1 MPTQQNPFARGTASL
16 LSNRISKQEA
26 QLMELE
32 GVKKTPSELDRIR
45 HDAEMAIKNPK
56 YVSQDEMQDLFT
68 YLNYYGENELYDKL
82 AQRIRPTMK
91 EHALALGGGIAD
103 SRFALGAARD
113 EWYSPNPYTE
123 GTKNIGKLIGTAL
136 ALFGPKLGFLG
147 SIGSSKKG
155 TTAAIKSAHT
165 YGTAKNSKQIAGMAK
180 QISAAEKAVKVVA
193 KSGVADDAIAA
204 ADKLAK
210 LKAAAKATQSSGKIA
225 AAAKELSNA
234 NIIDYGKLA
243 YRLGSSVD
251 PAMNTG
257 LINSKMPYAPKNVAD
272 RRNLLRQQQML
283 NQ

>member
-1 MPTQQNPFARGTASL
+1 MPVQQNPFARGTGSI
-16 LSNRISKQEA
+16 LSKRISDQEA

-32 GVKKTPSELDRIR
+32 GVEKTPSKLDGLR
-45 HDAEMAIKNPK
+45 HDAEMAIKNPE
-56 YVSQDEMQDLFT
+56 YITQEQMQDLFT
-68 YLNYYGENELYDKL
+68 YLHYYGEDDLYNKL
-82 AQRIRPTMK
+82 AKRIRPTMG
-91 EHALALGGGIAD
+91 EHALALAGGVAD

-136 ALFGPKLGFLG
+136 ALFGPKLGSLG

-155 TTAAIKSAHT
+155 ATAVVKSARA

-180 QISAAEKAVKVVA
+180 QISAAEKAVKVAA

-210 LKAAAKATQSSGKIA
+210 LKAAGKAIQSSGKIA
-225 AAAKELSNA
+225 AAAKELGNA

-243 YRLGSSVD
+243 YRIGSSVE

-272 RRNLLRQQQML
+272 RRGLLMPPQIL

>member
-16 LSNRISKQEA
+16 LSNRISNQEA
-26 QLMELE
+26 QLLELE
-32 GVKKTPSELDRIR
+32 GAKKTPTELDRLR
-45 HDAEMAIKNPK
+45 HDAEMAIKDPK
-56 YVSQDEMQDLFT
+56 YLSPDEMQDLFT
-68 YLNYYGENELYDKL
+68 YLHYYGENELYDKL
-82 AQRIRPTMK
+82 AKRIRPTMK
-91 EHALALGGGIAD
+91 EHALALVGGIAD

-113 EWYSPNPYTE
+113 GWYSPNPYTE

-136 ALFGPKLGFLG
+136 ALFGPKLGSLG

-155 TTAAIKSAHT
+155 ATAAIKSAHA
-165 YGTAKNSKQIAGMAK
+165 YGTGKNSKQIAGMAK
-180 QISAAEKAVKVVA
+180 QISAAKKAVKVAA
-193 KSGVADDAIAA
+193 KSGSADDAIAA

-210 LKAAAKATQSSGKIA
+210 LRAAAKATQTSGKIA
-225 AAAKELSNA
+225 AAAKELGNA

-243 YRLGSSVD
+243 YRVGSSVE

-283 NQ
+283 YQ

>member
-32 GVKKTPSELDRIR
+32 GVKKTPSELERIR

-68 YLNYYGENELYDKL
+68 YLHYYGEDELYDKL

-103 SRFALGAARD
+103 SRFALGAAKD

-147 SIGSSKKG
+147 SLGSSKKG
-155 TTAAIKSAHT
+155 ATAAIKSARA

-180 QISAAEKAVKVVA
+180 QISAAEKAVKVAA

-225 AAAKELSNA
+225 AAAKELGNA

-243 YRLGSSVD
+243 YRLGSSVE

>member
-1 MPTQQNPFARGTASL
+1 MPAQQNPFARGTASL
-16 LSNRISKQEA
+16 LSNRISNQEA

-32 GVKKTPSELDRIR
+32 GVKKTPSELDRLR

-56 YVSQDEMQDLFT
+56 YVSPEEMQDLFT
-68 YLNYYGENELYDKL
+68 YLHYYDENELYDKL

-103 SRFALGAARD
+103 SRFALGAAKD

-155 TTAAIKSAHT
+155 ATAAIKSARAYNT
-165 YGTAKNSKQIAGMAK
+165 SKNSKQIAGMAK
-180 QISAAEKAVKVVA
+180 QISAAKKAVKVAA

-204 ADKLAK
+204 ADKLVK
-210 LKAAAKATQSSGKIA
+210 LKAAAKATQSSGRIA
-225 AAAKELSNA
+225 AAAKELGNA
-234 NIIDYGKLA
+234 NIIDYAKLA
-243 YRLGSSVD
+243 YRLGSSVE

-272 RRNLLRQQQML
+272 RRNLLRQQQIL

>member
-1 MPTQQNPFARGTASL
+1 MPVQQNPFARGTGSI
-16 LSNRISKQEA
+16 LSKRISDQEA

-32 GVKKTPSELDRIR
+32 GVEKTPSKLDGLRY
-45 HDAEMAIKNPK
+45 DAEMAIKNPE
-56 YVSQDEMQDLFT
+56 YITQEQMQDLFT
-68 YLNYYGENELYDKL
+68 YLHYYGEDDLYNKL
-82 AQRIRPTMK
+82 AKRIRPTMG
-91 EHALALGGGIAD
+91 EHALALAGGVAD

-136 ALFGPKLGFLG
+136 ALFGPKLGSLG

-155 TTAAIKSAHT
+155 ATAVVKSARA

-180 QISAAEKAVKVVA
+180 QISAAEKAVKVAA

-210 LKAAAKATQSSGKIA
+210 LKAAGKAIQSSGKIA
-225 AAAKELSNA
+225 AAAKELGNA

-243 YRLGSSVD
+243 YRIGSSVE

-272 RRNLLRQQQML
+272 RRGLLMPPQIL

>member
-1 MPTQQNPFARGTASL
+1 MPAQQNPFARGTASL

-32 GVKKTPSELDRIR
+32 GVKKTPSELERIR

-68 YLNYYGENELYDKL
+68 YLHYYGEDELYDKL

-103 SRFALGAARD
+103 SRFALGAAKD

-147 SIGSSKKG
+147 SLGSSKKG
-155 TTAAIKSAHT
+155 ATAAIKSARA

-180 QISAAEKAVKVVA
+180 QISAAEKAVKVAA

-225 AAAKELSNA
+225 AAAKELGNA

-243 YRLGSSVD
+243 YRLGSSVE

>member
-1 MPTQQNPFARGTASL
+1 MPVQQNPFARGTGSI
-16 LSNRISKQEA
+16 LSKRISDQEA

-32 GVKKTPSELDRIR
+32 GVEKTPSKLDGLRY
-45 HDAEMAIKNPK
+45 DAEMAIKNPE
-56 YVSQDEMQDLFT
+56 YITQEQMQDLFT
-68 YLNYYGENELYDKL
+68 YLHYYGEDDLYNKL

-91 EHALALGGGIAD
+91 EHALALAGGVAD

-136 ALFGPKLGFLG
+136 ALFGPKLGSLG

-155 TTAAIKSAHT
+155 ATAVVKSARA

-180 QISAAEKAVKVVA
+180 QISAAEKAVKVAA

-210 LKAAAKATQSSGKIA
+210 LKAAGKAIQSSGKIA
-225 AAAKELSNA
+225 AAAKELGNA

-243 YRLGSSVD
+243 YRIGSSVE

-272 RRNLLRQQQML
+272 RRGLLMPPQIL

>member
-16 LSNRISKQEA
+16 LSNRISNQEA

-32 GVKKTPSELDRIR
+32 GVEKTPSELDRIR

-56 YVSQDEMQDLFT
+56 YVSQDEMQNLFT
-68 YLNYYGENELYDKL
+68 YLNYYGEDELYDKL
-82 AQRIRPTMK
+82 AQRIRPTMR

-147 SIGSSKKG
+147 GIGSSKKG
-155 TTAAIKSAHT
+155 TTAAIKSAHA
-165 YGTAKNSKQIAGMAK
+165 YGTAKNSKQIAGMAR
-180 QISAAEKAVKVVA
+180 QISAAEKAAKAAA

-210 LKAAAKATQSSGKIA
+210 LKAASKATMTSGKIA
-225 AAAKELSNA
+225 AAAKELGNA

-243 YRLGSSVD
+243 YRVGSSVE

-272 RRNLLRQQQML
+272 RRNLLRSQQMP

>member
-16 LSNRISKQEA
+16 LSNRISNQEA

-82 AQRIRPTMK
+82 AQRIRPTMG

-136 ALFGPKLGFLG
+136 ALFGPNLGFLG

-155 TTAAIKSAHT
+155 TTAVIKSAHA

-180 QISAAEKAVKVVA
+180 QISAANKAVKVAA

-210 LKAAAKATQSSGKIA
+210 LRAAAKATQTSGKIA
-225 AAAKELSNA
+225 AAAKELGNA
-234 NIIDYGKLA
+234 NIIDYGKLV
-243 YRLGSSVD
+243 YRLGSSVE

-272 RRNLLRQQQML
+272 RRTLLRQQQML

>member
-16 LSNRISKQEA
+16 LANRISSQEA

-32 GVKKTPSELDRIR
+32 GVTKTPSQLERIR
-45 HDAEMAIKNPK
+45 HDADMAIKNPK
-56 YVSQDEMQDLFT
+56 YVSPEQMQDLFT
-68 YLNYYGENELYDKL
+68 YLHYYGENELYDKL
-82 AQRIRPTMK
+82 AKRIRPTMG
-91 EHALALGGGIAD
+91 EHALALGGGVLD

-147 SIGSSKKG
+147 SFGSSKKG
-155 TTAAIKSAHT
+155 TTAAIKSARA
-165 YGTAKNSKQIAGMAK
+165 YGAAKDSKKIAGMAK
-180 QISAAEKAVKVVA
+180 QISAAEKTVKVAA
-193 KSGVADDAIAA
+193 KSGVADDVIAA

-210 LKAAAKATQSSGKIA
+210 LNAASKAIQSSGKIA
-225 AAAKELSNA
+225 AAAKELGNA
-234 NIIDYGKLA
+234 NIIDYGKLV
-243 YRLGSSVD
+243 YRLGSSVE

-257 LINSKMPYAPKNVAD
+257 IINSKMPYAPKNVAD
-272 RRNLLRQQQML
+272 RGNLLRSPQVL

>member
-155 TTAAIKSAHT
+155 TTAAIKSAHA

-204 ADKLAK
+204 AAKLAK

>member
-16 LSNRISKQEA
+16 LSNRISRQEA

-32 GVKKTPSELDRIR
+32 GAKKTPSELDRIR
-45 HDAEMAIKNPK
+45 HDAEMALENPK
-56 YVSQDEMQDLFT
+56 HVSPEEMQDLFT
-68 YLNYYGENELYDKL
+68 YLHYYGENELYDKL
-82 AQRIRPTMK
+82 AQRIRPTMG

-103 SRFALGAARD
+103 SRFVLGAARD

-147 SIGSSKKG
+147 SLGSSKKG
-155 TTAAIKSAHT
+155 TTAAIKSAHA

-180 QISAAEKAVKVVA
+180 QISAAEKAVKVAA

-204 ADKLAK
+204 ASKLAK
-210 LKAAAKATQSSGKIA
+210 LKAAAKATQTSGKIA
-225 AAAKELSNA
+225 AAAAELGKA
-234 NIIDYGKLA
+234 NIIDYGKLV
-243 YRLGSSVD
+243 YRLGSSVE

>member
-155 TTAAIKSAHT
+155 TTAAIKSAHA

>member
-16 LSNRISKQEA
+16 LSNRISNQEA

-32 GVKKTPSELDRIR
+32 GVKKTPSDLDRLR
-45 HDAEMAIKNPK
+45 YDAEMALKNPK
-56 YVSQDEMQDLFT
+56 HVSQDEMQDLFT
-68 YLNYYGENELYDKL
+68 YLHYYGEDELYNKL
-82 AQRIRPTMK
+82 AQRIRPTMG

-103 SRFALGAARD
+103 SRFALGAAKD

-123 GTKNIGKLIGTAL
+123 GTKNIGKLIGAAL
-136 ALFGPKLGFLG
+136 ALFGPKLGALG
-147 SIGSSKKG
+147 SLGSSKKG
-155 TTAAIKSAHT
+155 ATAVVKSAHA
-165 YGTAKNSKQIAGMAK
+165 YGTGKSSKQIAGMAK
-180 QISAAEKAVKVVA
+180 QISDAKKAVKVAA

-204 ADKLAK
+204 ADKLTK
-210 LKAAAKATQSSGKIA
+210 LKAAAKATQTSGKIA

-243 YRLGSSVD
+243 YRVGSSVE

>member
-16 LSNRISKQEA
+16 LSNRISNQEA

-45 HDAEMAIKNPK
+45 HDAEMAIKDPK

-147 SIGSSKKG
+147 GIGSSKKG
-155 TTAAIKSAHT
+155 ATAAIKSAHA

-180 QISAAEKAVKVVA
+180 QISAAKKAAKVAA

-210 LKAAAKATQSSGKIA
+210 LKAAAKATQSSGRIA
-225 AAAKELSNA
+225 AAAKELGNA